1 LSDSIPLTG
10 PRQVVP
16 WYGTTIE
23 SVPIVALPVNL
34 IAQEVRPGA
43 AAFPSALHAM
53 APEEVKDPCALPVSF
68 KSFAQVALNEPLAEV
83 AV

>member
-1 LSDSIPLTG
+1 MSDSVPLTA

-23 SVPIVALPVNL
+23 SVPSVAVPVKL

-43 AAFPSALHAM
+43 VAFPSALHLM
-53 APEEVKDPCALPVSF
+53 VPEEVKAPCAVPVSF
-68 KSFAQVALNEPLAEV
+68 NSFAHVALNEPLAEV